1 MDENLFLK
9 GEIPEELKPEISFLY
24 ELGVENYELEYLL
37 DKKKNLLS

>member
-9 GEIPEELKPEISFLY
+9 EGIPEELKQEMSLLS
-24 ELGVENYELEYLL
+24 ELGLENYELEYLL